1 MQPLTDIIL
10 DYNFISEVDSK
21 TFGDLVELKQLSIS
35 HNMITNLHP
44 DTFADMFKI
53 EKIYLSENSLIY
65 VHPKLLTKN
74 RHLQILNIA
83 NNRIKILPL
92 DLFKYNNNLTE
103 VYANGNEISFL
114 TSQQFQHN
122 PELKAVH
129 LEENNIM
136 FLHADTFSYSRVLL
150 YVNLSHNK
158 IHHLLSNTFHKNC
171 HLKIVDLSNNNLE
184 TISVCQQ
191 HCLWEIMKID
201 ISGNP
206 LVCDSEME
214 EMSELCSNH
223 SIHILGKCGS
233 RTLRN
238 STRLPR
244 DIKLLSED
252 TSGLPSSTELTSTE
266 GTKTQSQVTGHEIPT
281 CDSYIVSN
289 DASVTVT
296 TMNEYEMIS
305 TLLSDETDQNV
316 TTVVTLVEY
325 NSPLVVRESTVRGFL
340 FIGTECLLACAFI
353 LRKLLRSKDQND
365 STVASTIELL
375 SESEPKS
382 EGDNETEDDECE
394 DVITIEDGE
403 VCRNR

>member
-1 MQPLTDIIL
+1 
-10 DYNFISEVDSK
+10 
-21 TFGDLVELKQLSIS
+21 
-35 HNMITNLHP
+35 
-44 DTFADMFKI
+44 
-53 EKIYLSENSLIY
+53 
-65 VHPKLLTKN
+65 
-74 RHLQILNIA
+74 
-83 NNRIKILPL
+83 
-92 DLFKYNNNLTE
+92 
-103 VYANGNEISFL
+103 
-114 TSQQFQHN
+114 
-122 PELKAVH
+122 
-129 LEENNIM
+129 
-136 FLHADTFSYSRVLL
+136 
-150 YVNLSHNK
+150 
-158 IHHLLSNTFHKNC
+158 
-171 HLKIVDLSNNNLE
+171 
-184 TISVCQQ
+184 
-191 HCLWEIMKID
+191 
-201 ISGNP
+201 
-206 LVCDSEME
+206 ME

-233 RTLRN
+233 RSLRN

-382 EGDNETEDDECE
+382 EGDNETQDDECE

-403 VCRNR
+403 VCRYR